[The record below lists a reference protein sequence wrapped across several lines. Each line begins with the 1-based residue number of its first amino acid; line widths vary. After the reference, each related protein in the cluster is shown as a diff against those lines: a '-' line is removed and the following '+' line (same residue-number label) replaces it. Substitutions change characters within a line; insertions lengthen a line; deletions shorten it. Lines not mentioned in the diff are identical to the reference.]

1 MKPILI
7 GICAAMVILAAF
19 ALYRSRH
26 TGEHLNVEPHA
37 AEVIEKARTQK

>member
-7 GICAAMVILAAF
+7 GICVAVVILAAF

-26 TGEHLNVEPHA
+26 TGERLNVEPHA
-37 AEVIEKARTQK
+37 AEVIDKAKKQK